1 MSTAATKRRVGVIS
15 TVVVA
20 LIASLLVW
28 MASRSEGEIVRKA
41 DLNDGGIWVT
51 NAEQARFGRINK
63 PAGQLDAG
71 VLSDGSTGSGL
82 DVFQDGAAIV
92 GYSKASNQIVPINPA
107 EGTLAPEQSIVVPK
121 PSTAT
126 GNRVFTAPL
135 VDVRGETIAMI
146 DPAKGEVRAQ
156 HVDNRSGIAGLD
168 GLQTQAKPLAKVGG
182 NAAVAVGVDGTVY
195 AVSAELGTITVL
207 RTRSP
212 HRSRRSSASRPSRH
226 RSRPSARTGS
236 SGTPAPAS
244 STPMP
249 SRSPSSSRSETPSP
263 ATRPSP
269 RCSSPAPTRG
279 RSSSRTRPS

>member
-1 MSTAATKRRVGVIS
+1 M
-15 TVVVA
+15 
-20 LIASLLVW
+20 
-28 MASRSEGEIVRKA
+28 
-41 DLNDGGIWVT
+41 T

-156 HVDNRSGIAGLD
+156 RVDNR
-168 GLQTQAKPLAKVGG
+168 VGHRRPRRASRPRPSRSPRS
-182 NAAVAVGVDGTVY
+182 AATPSVAVGVDGTVY
-195 AVSAELGTITVL
+195 AVSAEQGTITVL
-207 RTRSP
+207 RP
-212 HRSRRSSASRPSRH
+212 DGRRGFATPVTTKLGFTSKSAQVTAVGTPLGRLGLRH
-226 RSRPSARTGS
+226 RQALLRRPRG
-236 SGTPAPAS
+236 APAALG
-244 STPMP
+244 
-249 SRSPSSSRSETPSP
+249 RQRRAR

-269 RCSSPAPTRG
+269 RCSSPAPTRR